1 MKHLSKFQASRVA
14 DFVRINFDRIEYADM
29 MADDILKFADKDGMI
44 YHFVVSDTVGSDWMR
59 EIEANCVMY
68 LELERA

>member
-14 DFVRINFDRIEYADM
+14 DFVRVNFDRIEYSDLMANEILKY
-29 MADDILKFADKDGMI
+29 ADDKGMI

-59 EIEANCVMY
+59 EIESNCPMY
-68 LELERA
+68 LDVE

>member
-1 MKHLSKFQASRVA
+1 MKHLSKFQASKVA
-14 DFVRINFDRIEYADM
+14 DFVRVNFYRSEYADM

-44 YHFVVSDTVGSDWMR
+44 YHFAVSDSVGSDWMR

-68 LELERA
+68 VELERA